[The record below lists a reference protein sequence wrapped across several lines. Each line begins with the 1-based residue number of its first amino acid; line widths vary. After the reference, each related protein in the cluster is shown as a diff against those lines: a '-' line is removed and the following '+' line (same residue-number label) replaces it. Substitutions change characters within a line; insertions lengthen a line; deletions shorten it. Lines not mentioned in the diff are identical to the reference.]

1 MVAVS
6 MLMRCRPCSF
16 RHKDVLVA
24 GLLALTGTGLMSCAS
39 TQELY
44 AQYDQQFCPVD
55 GVGVV
60 VPASTH
66 VQKNGEHVDIGE
78 VPDTSD
84 RAELPAS
91 DNSGHTLA
99 SRQQAVLEPSKD

>member
-6 MLMRCRPCSF
+6 ILMRYRPCSR

-24 GLLALTGTGLMSCAS
+24 GLLALTGAGLMSCAS

-44 AQYDQQFCPVD
+44 AEYDQQFCPVD

-60 VPASTH
+60 VPASTT
-66 VQKNGEHVDIGE
+66 VQKMVSAWI
-78 VPDTSD
+78 
-84 RAELPAS
+84 
-91 DNSGHTLA
+91 SGKCPIPVTGL
-99 SRQQAVLEPSKD
+99 SYPRLTAVVVH

>member
-24 GLLALTGTGLMSCAS
+24 GLLALTGAGLMSCAS

-44 AQYDQQFCPVD
+44 AEYDQQFCPVD

-60 VPASTH
+60 VPASTT
-66 VQKNGEHVDIGE
+66 VQKNGERVDCLLY
-78 VPDTSD
+78 TSPSPRD
-84 RAELPAS
+84 LS
-91 DNSGHTLA
+91 T
-99 SRQQAVLEPSKD
+99 SRMPSSA